1 MLASQSLNKHLSN
14 PDPPLSN
21 VIVTTVCELR
31 QTWRDGRARVALI
44 ALLALFA
51 MTLVA
56 GWAQQSRYDN
66 DVRAAASADRRIWEQ
81 QGARNPHSVAHF
93 GQYAFKPAGALTL
106 FDPGMTPWLGTALWM
121 EAHYQNTAAYRSR
134 EDQAAPPLIANLS
147 AAFVLQYLAPLLLI
161 FLGYALVARERERQT
176 LKLALANG
184 ASVRAW
190 TGGKLLALAVIAGVL
205 WLPSWLLV
213 LLGESADDRLR
224 SLSLVAVYGVYLL
237 MLCTLVIAVSAW
249 ASTARGALL
258 ALLCGWVL
266 MALVIPRGAAVVA
279 ERIAP
284 STDAAQY
291 WRDVRTA
298 MKQGIDGHDAADARE
313 KALLE
318 RTLAEYGVTREE
330 DLPVSFAGIAL
341 QAGEEHGNE
350 VFDHF
355 YGQLQAAERRQ
366 RTVLRVASLLSP
378 WITVRGLSAGI
389 AGTDTDHHTHYTR
402 AAEEYRRQL
411 QRFLNAD
418 MTRHGKG
425 KDFDYQ
431 SDPELWRQ
439 TPVFSYQTPALKAVG
454 GAYLPD
460 VLLLLG
466 WLAASLAILSLAM
479 RKLAREGALS

>member
-1 MLASQSLNKHLSN
+1 MLESQQLTKHLSRS
-14 PDPPLSN
+14 DAHRSGL
-21 VIVTTVCELR
+21 TLTMVCELR
-31 QTWRDGRARVALI
+31 QTLRDGRARVALI

-51 MTLVA
+51 TTLAA

-121 EAHYQNTAAYRSR
+121 EAHYQNTAAFRSR
-134 EDQAAPPLIANLS
+134 EDQTAPPIISNLS

-184 ASVRAW
+184 TSLHAW
-190 TGGKLLALAVIAGVL
+190 TGGKLLALVVIAGIL
-205 WLPSWLLV
+205 WLPSWLLMLV
-213 LLGESADDRLR
+213 AETPDDRLR

-237 MLCTLVIAVSAW
+237 MLCALVIAVSAW
-249 ASTARGALL
+249 ARTARGALL

-266 MALVIPRGAAVVA
+266 MALVIPRGAAVIA
-279 ERIAP
+279 ERVAP
-284 STDAAQY
+284 SADAAQF

-298 MKQGIDGHDAADARE
+298 MRQGVGGHDPSDARE

-355 YGQLQAAERRQ
+355 YDQLQAAERRQ
-366 RTVLRVASLLSP
+366 RMVLRVASLLSP
-378 WITVRGLSAGI
+378 WIAVRGLSSGI

-402 AAEEYRRQL
+402 AAEEYRREL
-411 QRFLNAD
+411 QRYLNAD
-418 MTRHGKG
+418 MTRHAKG

-431 SDPELWRQ
+431 SDPDLWRQ
-439 TPVFSYQTPALKAVG
+439 TPAFSYQTPALKQTGV
-454 GAYLPD
+454 AYLPD
-460 VLLLLG
+460 ALLLLG
-466 WLAASLAILSLAM
+466 WMGAALGILSLAV